1 MKMSASTS
9 IVAIR
14 GALLAACAPVALVPA
29 AAFAQDQDPEAA
41 ETAQV
46 ETRSEERGLNTIVVT
61 AQKREESVQSV
72 PVAISAFAGDALENG
87 QVTSTTDLAQL
98 TPGLTF
104 NTFQPG
110 QPEISIRGVGTKED
124 GAGASDSTLVM
135 VDGVYIAARSASNI
149 DIFDLERVEIL
160 RGPQGTLF
168 GKNSIGGVIN
178 YVTRKPDDIFRVRLR
193 QTVGNYDQFDTA
205 GVVNVPLADNLFTK
219 FSFSRRA
226 FGGYDEWII
235 PGQDEQPWRTPA
247 QSTQIGGNNQFAWRS
262 QTLWEA
268 TDTLEVLLSFDGVD
282 EELGNINRQP
292 IGSTGPLHDCGCA
305 SDPIAVDIALGGA
318 DSVRTY
324 LGEEDNGGER
334 DAFGVTLELTNEF
347 SFGTLT
353 FSGAYR
359 ESDYYFTHDD
369 TGLPP
374 SPPVDL
380 TGSNGNP
387 NDLLLGDPS
396 IGFTFDN
403 SDIVWEDSEQFT
415 GEVRLASNPGR
426 FNWQVGAFATSEQI
440 NRSEGIFFTALADAS
455 LDPNLAIATMLFDG
469 WAVATYAQVGY
480 ELTDRLSVTLGGR
493 YSYEEKEI
501 VAFNEMA
508 TSPDLQLVLSA
519 FPPTEGE
526 DSWENFSWRVA
537 LDYEIADDVMAYG
550 TISTGFKSGGFTG
563 SATTAEGATTPFE
576 PEEATNYEVG
586 LKGDFFDRSLRVNLS
601 AFYVDYK
608 DLQVTRFFQPAG
620 SVAGEFITENAANA
634 EIKGFE
640 AEFTALLTDNLE
652 IGGFYS
658 YLDATFADFF
668 GTPDISGGGDF
679 SGNDLRQAP
688 EHSVGGHIQY
698 EADLGGDSGSLT
710 ANVSGRYQSLAYTNV
725 DNNPLDVIPSH
736 TVGDAWLAWNSAD
749 DQWMVQAWVKNFTD
763 EVYRTHVFTQRGNR
777 IGFGTF
783 APPRTYGM
791 TVQFS
796 Y

>member
-1 MKMSASTS
+1 MKMNVSGS
-9 IVAIR
+9 IVSIR
-14 GALLAACAPVALVPA
+14 GLLLAACAPAALVPA
-29 AAFAQDQDPEAA
+29 TAFAQDQAPKAGEFA
-41 ETAQV
+41 ETEAPAD
-46 ETRSEERGLNTIVVT
+46 EGGFDTIVVT

-72 PVAISAFAGDALENG
+72 PVAISAFTGDALEAG
-87 QVTSTTDLAQL
+87 QVTTTTDLAQL
-98 TPGLTF
+98 TPGLSF

-168 GKNSIGGVIN
+168 GKNAIGGVIN
-178 YVTRKPDDIFRVRLR
+178 YVTRKPDDLFRVRLR
-193 QTVGNYDQFDTA
+193 QTIGSYDQFDTA
-205 GVVNVPLADNLFTK
+205 GVINMPLADNLFTK

-247 QSTQIGGNNQFAWRS
+247 QSEQIGGDNLFAWRS

-268 TDTLEVLLSFDGVD
+268 TDTLSVLLSLDGID

-292 IGSTGPLHDCGCA
+292 IGSAGPLHDCGCA

-324 LGEEDNGGER
+324 LGEDDNGGER
-334 DAFGVTLELTNEF
+334 NAFGASLEVNNEF
-347 SFGTLT
+347 PFGTLT

-403 SDIVWEDSEQFT
+403 SDIVWEDSTQFT
-415 GEVRLASNPGR
+415 GEVRLVSNPGR
-426 FNWQVGAFATSEQI
+426 FNWLVGAFATSEEI
-440 NRSEGIFFTALADAS
+440 NRSEGILFTALADAS
-455 LDPNLAIATMLFDG
+455 LDPNFAIATMLFDG
-469 WAVATYAQVGY
+469 WAVAGFVQAGY
-480 ELTDRLSVTLGGR
+480 ELTDRLSITLGGR
-493 YSYEEKEI
+493 YSYEEKQI
-501 VAFNEMA
+501 VAFNEIP
-508 TSPDLQLVLSA
+508 TSPSLQLVLSA
-519 FPPTEGE
+519 FPPTEGKE
-526 DSWENFSWRVA
+526 SWGNFSWRAA
-537 LDYEIADDVMAYG
+537 LDYEIADDVMLYG
-550 TISTGFKSGGFTG
+550 AVSTGFKSGGFTG
-563 SATTAEGATTPFE
+563 SATTAVGATTPFE
-576 PEEATNYEVG
+576 PEEATNYEIG
-586 LKGDFFDRSLRVNLS
+586 LKGDFLDRRLRVNLS
-601 AFYVDYK
+601 AFYLDYK
-608 DLQVTRFFQPAG
+608 DLQVTRFFQPQG
-620 SVAGEFITENAANA
+620 SIAGEFITENAANA
-634 EIKGFE
+634 EIQGFE

-652 IGGFYS
+652 IGGYYS
-658 YLDATFADFF
+658 YLDATFAKFF

-679 SGNDLRQAP
+679 SGNTLRQAP

-698 EADLGGDSGSLT
+698 EIDLGGDRGRLA
-710 ANVSGRYQSLAYTNV
+710 ANVSGAYQSLAYTNV
-725 DNNPLDVIPSH
+725 DNNSLDVIPGYS
-736 TVGDAWLAWNSAD
+736 VGDARLSWNSAD

-763 EVYRTHVFTQRGNR
+763 EVYRTHVFTQRGGR

-783 APPRTYGM
+783 APPRTYGL